1 MDIYVYILRKMGF
14 DVSNT
19 TYFMVCN
26 GIKTVD
32 KFDAKINFDISLI
45 DYDVDVSWI
54 QPKIGEMKNVLDNEN
69 IPSQNPYCEHCA
81 YLEEGSKLI
90 NES

>member
-14 DVSNT
+14 DVSDT

-32 KFDAKINFDISLI
+32 EFDKKINFDVTLV
-45 DYDVDVSWI
+45 DYDVDISWI
-54 QPKIGEMKNVLDNEN
+54 QPKIIEMKEVLESHTCPDR
-69 IPSQNPYCEHCA
+69 NPYCEHCA
-81 YLEEGSKLI
+81 YLEEGAKLI
-90 NES
+90 I